1 MCKQKNLHSMMNWA
15 IISAGANYGRG
26 VGDMVNRRGTY
37 LDVSSTTQSFLR
49 SVKPHAESIL
59 SNVYQ
64 RLSREQKIVW
74 TLDNNQK
81 GHPKKFQRFG
91 SSNRFVKVTGQTA
104 RNCVLGN
111 IYLGEE
117 NSKRV
122 HITYIDQKIMN
133 LVDFPVFGNEMDDMD
148 DINKVQRSLL

>member
-1 MCKQKNLHSMMNWA
+1 MCKQKNPHNMMNWA

-49 SVKPHAESIL
+49 PVKPHAESIL

-81 GHPKKFQRFG
+81 GVPNEVPEVWELQSFCESHR
-91 SSNRFVKVTGQTA
+91 T
-104 RNCVLGN
+104 
-111 IYLGEE
+111 
-117 NSKRV
+117 NSTQLR
-122 HITYIDQKIMN
+122 
-133 LVDFPVFGNEMDDMD
+133 P
-148 DINKVQRSLL
+148 R